1 MTEAVYLPSKE
12 TDRKARKRLPK
23 FAIEGITNLNT
34 STETTKSLTNGNR
47 NYEDNTIEKI
57 TESVFIGL
65 DSKKSDSTG
74 SKMKKNIDVKA
85 SVERNSYPDNTTVGH
100 NLSELSTATVRRKTN
115 KGMYGLFESTLSENE
130 ELPEVKNCQKNCLH
144 SYNP

>member
-1 MTEAVYLPSKE
+1 LTEAVYLPSKE

-47 NYEDNTIEKI
+47 NYEANTIEKI
-57 TESVFIGL
+57 TESVFSGL

-130 ELPEVKNCQKNCLH
+130 ELPEEKNCLH